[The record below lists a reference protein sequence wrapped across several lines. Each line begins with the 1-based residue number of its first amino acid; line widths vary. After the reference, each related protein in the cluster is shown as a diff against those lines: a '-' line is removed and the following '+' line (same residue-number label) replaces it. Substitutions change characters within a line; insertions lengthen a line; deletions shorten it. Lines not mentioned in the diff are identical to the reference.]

1 MELYFQLMIDKFI
14 YTIIILGALNWGLI
28 GMFKFN
34 LVTFALSFFTPVY
47 QLNRVIYVI
56 IGLVALLKLYNRDYY
71 LPFLGNAVF
80 PCDSLQVKTPANP
93 TLATKIKT
101 KPNVNVVYWASE
113 GTNDIVVRNPWKAY
127 DKYNNAGVALSDAE
141 GYAVLKVRQPVPY
154 KIPTGF
160 TLKPHIHY
168 RICLGNGMLSPIKTV
183 FLK

>member
-34 LVTFALSFFTPVY
+34 IVTFALSFFTPVY

-56 IGLVALLKLYNRDYY
+56 IGFAALLKLYNRDYY
-71 LPFLGNAVF
+71 LPFLGNSVF
-80 PCDSLQVKTPANP
+80 PCDSLQVKTPSNP
-93 TLATKIKT
+93 ALATKIKT